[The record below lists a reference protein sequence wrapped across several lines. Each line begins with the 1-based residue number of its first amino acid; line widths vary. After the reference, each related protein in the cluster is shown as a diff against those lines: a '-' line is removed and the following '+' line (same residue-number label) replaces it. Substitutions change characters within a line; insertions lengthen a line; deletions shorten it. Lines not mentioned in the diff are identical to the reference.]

1 MSNILFPSVLITGD
15 CSNSSIGAVEIQI
28 DGGTPPWIVTEGP
41 IVNGNIPTSAITGN
55 TQLYTVNGL
64 SASTY
69 SIQVQ
74 DSDSPSTIEYLTFII
89 SSGVSVNVVNTNTS
103 CGLFNG
109 SITAYTSNYLN
120 GTGISLYNIGNNY
133 VDSGTT
139 NSLENYII
147 FNNLSADTYYVEAF
161 DLGGCSGKSESCI
174 VQTSTGFTFGYY
186 VVNDASCIPS
196 EGSGK
201 IYITGLTT
209 PLSSYTI
216 NWVSN
221 VNGQTGTT
229 VTGLTQGIYE
239 VQITNSI
246 GCTTTEYIQVD
257 EVLPVEIINT
267 VVIPPTCFQP
277 DGEVTITVN
286 NGTAPFYYSGTSGMP
301 SITFDTSYTFTGLS
315 SGFFAYSVTDAGLC
329 TTTGQMTLTTPNS
342 FGSVEVFTTNSN
354 CNANNGAIQIVVD
367 NGVGNAS
374 YTYSLS
380 GANGTILANVVG
392 GTNQLFQTLGTG
404 DYIYTINNNMGC
416 VFTGNTTLNS
426 VDKFTVTALTID
438 TSCGLNNGSI
448 LTSVSSGASLP
459 IEFSLIGPSPSVNNV
474 QSNNGTYQ
482 GLQSGNYTLV
492 VSDNDGCEHIVPIYV
507 GPSQG
512 VYFDFVEFY
521 PVFGNDGQ
529 ISTLITSGTPPFT
542 LNWSANVS
550 GQTSLVVTGL
560 TSGIYTLTVIDDNG
574 CSFTRTTKL
583 KGTQLINGY
592 NTYTLCENV
601 FENTQIMGIRGV
613 RQMYSEGFY
622 DLTTGD
628 TNCIVNTA
636 VFKLEATVGSA
647 TTTTTFYN
655 STGLNDYPNDVEFAT
670 AIQNILQ
677 SFIGIGDVT
686 IDLVNNK
693 ITITNDCQ
701 EIQNNCR
708 METYNLLNDTQIILN
723 LKIEYDISCVECDV
737 VVFAADYTG
746 YTNEAVALN
755 ILNVLSSSTINGSGA
770 TLSNLNLSY
779 VGGSPEL
786 VLNTNGSIDKPYI
799 TTGAQTLTLTYKLCD
814 LNNFLNCD
822 TGTVTIFVSP

>member
-1 MSNILFPSVLITGD
+1 MSYILFPSVLITGD
-15 CSNSSIGAVEIQI
+15 CSNSSLGTVEIQI

-74 DSDSPSTIEYLTFII
+74 DSDTPSTIEYLTFII

-109 SITAYTSNYLN
+109 SITAYTSNYLT
-120 GTGISLYNIGNNY
+120 GTDIFLFNIGNNF
-133 VDSGTT
+133 VDNGTT
-139 NSLENYII
+139 NSLENYVI

-161 DLGGCSGKSESCI
+161 DIGGCSGKSESCI

-257 EVLPVEIINT
+257 EVLPVEVINT
-267 VVIPPTCFQP
+267 VVVPPTCFQP
-277 DGEVTITVN
+277 DGEVTITIN

-301 SITFDTSYTFTGLS
+301 SITFDNSYTFTGLS

-342 FGSVEVFTTNSN
+342 FGAVEVFTTNSN
-354 CNANNGAIQIVVD
+354 CNANNGTIQIVVD

-380 GANGTILANVVG
+380 GTNGTILSNVVG

-404 DYIYTINNNMGC
+404 DYVYTINNNMGC

-438 TSCGLNNGSI
+438 TNCGLNNGSI
-448 LTSVSSGASLP
+448 LTSVSTGATLP
-459 IEFSLIGPSPSVNNV
+459 LQFSLVGPSPSISNAV
-474 QSNNGTYQ
+474 QNTGTYNN
-482 GLQSGNYTLV
+482 LQPGNYSLT
-492 VSDNDGCEHIVPIYV
+492 VSDFDGCEHIVPIYV
-507 GPSQG
+507 APSQS

-542 LNWSANVS
+542 LNWSPNVGS
-550 GQTSLVVTGL
+550 QTGLVVTGL

-574 CSFTRTTKL
+574 CSFSRTTKL
-583 KGTQLINGY
+583 KGTQLINGF

-601 FENTQIMGIRGV
+601 FENTQTMGQRGV
-613 RQMYSEGFY
+613 KQMFNEGFF

-628 TNCIVNTA
+628 TNCIVETA
-636 VFKLEATVGSA
+636 VFKLEAIVGSA
-647 TTTTTFYN
+647 TTTTTFY
-655 STGLNDYPNDVEFAT
+655 SSSGITDYPSDTVFAQ
-670 AIQNILQ
+670 AIENILQ
-677 SFIGIGDVT
+677 SFIGVGDVT

-723 LKIEYDISCVECDV
+723 LKIEYNISCVECDV

-746 YTNEAVALN
+746 YTNEAVTLD

-770 TLSNLNLSY
+770 TLSNLNLTY
-779 VGGSPEL
+779 IGGSSEL
-786 VLNTNGSIDKPYI
+786 VLDTNGTIDKPFI
-799 TTGAQTLTLTYKLCD
+799 TTGAQTLTLSYKLCD

-822 TGTVTIFVSP
+822 IGTVTIFVSP

>member
-1 MSNILFPSVLITGD
+1 MSYITFASVLITGD
-15 CSNSSIGAVEIQI
+15 CTNSSLGAVEIQI
-28 DGGTPPWIVTEGP
+28 DGGTPPWIVTEGV

-55 TQLYTVNGL
+55 TQLYVVNGL

-74 DSDSPSTIEYLTFII
+74 DSDTPSTIEYLSFII
-89 SSGVSVNVVNTNTS
+89 SSGVSVNVISTGTT
-103 CGLFNG
+103 CGLSNG
-109 SITAYTSNYLN
+109 SITAYTSNYLT
-120 GTGISLYNIGNNY
+120 GTDIFLFNIGNNF
-133 VDSGTT
+133 VDGGTT
-139 NSLENYII
+139 NTLENYVI

-161 DLGGCSGKSESCI
+161 DLGGCSGKSESCVI
-174 VQTSTGFTFGYY
+174 QTSTGFTFGYY
-186 VVNDASCIPS
+186 VVDNASCIPNES
-196 EGSGK
+196 SGK

-216 NWVSN
+216 NWISD

-229 VTGLTQGIYE
+229 VTGLTQGVYQ

-257 EVLPVEIINT
+257 EVLPIEVINT
-267 VVIPPTCFQP
+267 IVVPPTCFQP
-277 DGEVTITVN
+277 DGEVTITIN
-286 NGTAPFYYSGTSGMP
+286 NGTAPFYFSGTSGMP
-301 SITFDTSYTFTGLS
+301 SVTFDTSYTFTGLS
-315 SGFFAYSVTDAGLC
+315 SGAFAYSVTDAGLC
-329 TTTGQMTLTTPNS
+329 TVTGLMTLTTPNT

-354 CNANNGAIQIVVD
+354 CNANNGTIQILVD
-367 NGVGNAS
+367 NGLGTAT

-380 GANGTILANVVG
+380 GANGTIVSNVVG

-404 DYIYTINNNMGC
+404 DYVYTINNNMGC

-438 TSCGLNNGSI
+438 TNCGLNNGSI
-448 LTSVSSGASLP
+448 LTSVSSGATLP
-459 IEFSLIGPSPSVNNV
+459 LQFSLVGPSPSLNNLV
-474 QSNNGTYQ
+474 QNTGTYNN
-482 GLQSGNYTLV
+482 LQPGNYTLT
-492 VSDNDGCEHIVPIYV
+492 VSDFDGCEHIVPIYV
-507 GPSQG
+507 APSQS
-512 VYFDFVEFY
+512 VYFDFVDY
-521 PVFGNDGQ
+521 NPVFGNDGQ
-529 ISTLITSGTPPFT
+529 ISALITSGTPPFT
-542 LNWSANVS
+542 LNWSTNVS
-550 GQTSLVVTGL
+550 GQTGLIVTGL
-560 TSGIYTLTVIDDNG
+560 SSDVYTLTVIDDNG
-574 CSFTRTTKL
+574 CSFSRTTKL
-583 KGTQLINGY
+583 GGTQLISGF

-601 FENTQIMGIRGV
+601 FENTSTMGIRGV

-647 TTTTTFYN
+647 TTTTTFYT
-655 STGLNDYPNDVEFAT
+655 STGLGDYPNDNQFAE

-677 SFIGIGDVT
+677 SFIGVGEVT

-723 LKIEYDISCVECDV
+723 LKIEYNISCVECDV

-746 YTNEAVALN
+746 YTNEVAVFD
-755 ILNVLSSSTINGSGA
+755 ILNVFSSSTINGSGA
-770 TLSNLNLSY
+770 TLSNVSLSY
-779 VGGSPEL
+779 LGGSSGL
-786 VLNTNGSIDKPYI
+786 VLDTDGTVDKPLI
-799 TTGAQTLTLTYKLCD
+799 TTGAQTLSLTYKLCD

-822 TGTVTIFVSP
+822 IGTVTIFVTP